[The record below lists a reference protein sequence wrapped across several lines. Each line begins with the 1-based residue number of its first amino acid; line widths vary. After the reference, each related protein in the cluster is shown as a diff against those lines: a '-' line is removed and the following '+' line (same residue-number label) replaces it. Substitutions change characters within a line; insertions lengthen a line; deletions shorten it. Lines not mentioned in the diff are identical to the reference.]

1 MFLGL
6 GFKLLVAGV
15 YLFWL
20 FSCFWFGCL
29 VLTGLVGCLFGT
41 GLLDCW
47 WLLFRW
53 LLHSCGFV
61 VWWLLAFGFCGLYGR
76 VYVVN
81 SVGISCFFW
90 YLVLLLVWRLLDC
103 LGRFRVLVLV
113 LYVGL
118 GCLVGVRL
126 RDVMT
131 WLVLDFDVVCWLLV

>member
-1 MFLGL
+1 MFLVL

-53 LLHSCGFV
+53 MLYSCGFV
-61 VWWLLAFGFCGLYGR
+61 VWWLLAFGF
-76 VYVVN
+76 
-81 SVGISCFFW
+81 VGCMVGFM
-90 YLVLLLVWRLLDC
+90 LLI
-103 LGRFRVLVLV
+103 VLVFLV
-113 LYVGL
+113 SFGIWFY
-118 GCLVGVRL
+118 C
-126 RDVMT
+126 
-131 WLVLDFDVVCWLLV
+131 WFCVC